1 MESSGKTIFGTR
13 KTYSTTPPVDRD
25 FISPTN
31 EDTPEISSMHVGS
44 YNLRMAMVIVLRAIT
59 LRSQGKLFDFKIT
72 MEDPNAGK
80 FDDVVIRYSLPS
92 NPEEYANVYI
102 QAKHKQTSHPKLKP
116 PLIAEDSLLTKSNS
130 KSPFSIPMY
139 FVSYLHGYD
148 ESLKGSHTYILC
160 TNRSIDK
167 RLKEYFNVR
176 KHATDHMLSFCDD
189 IEGTCYS
196 FNSKHRFIALEAEL
210 RIASVEKLGQ
220 MIALHVKKEKQIDSN
235 IYIFKI
241 FGNLIAECVEK
252 HDLGTF
258 QFNER
263 FRNADKTTIIGKLRS
278 SFELEYLKQTT
289 TKEVKWKDVR
299 IMIDQTFIE
308 SIGAITHQSISEEI
322 EYYEAIDVVIQEFY
336 DKFMLVCGSMNE
348 TELSKKIFDIMPTW
362 VSNPKG
368 TYNDL
373 HSMLFESMVKR
384 NIKTWVDIKQQFI
397 ETNTNEMFNKVQ
409 TFTNQYLSS
418 LYIKYYY
425 VNVKST
431 CLQET
436 ALNDFMR
443 STSFGDV
450 HRYRCSTNLK
460 LNCLIVSQTLALHQY
475 QCLFVDSS
483 LSHIKE
489 NFCDVICELVEFIAA
504 VELSAI
510 YIITILGQQEN
521 VILKAIKNYAKTYK
535 TKIIIVEEPMYE
547 DPTED
552 RLFVRD
558 LTDEAREQLFVHN
571 LKLSGTT
578 IALKGIVRGDDSLCM
593 LLSVLENYHAT
604 NMPSNGNSNLNNFEK
619 IKPWYIPRS
628 CVPYSEDKQDVEQYL
643 VEEEITTAMVQPI
656 ISLKNIRSHIPIA
669 FNHEDNVKVHIF
681 LDDAGYGKST
691 YFTWLASALSE
702 DNASLYV
709 IRMNALQY
717 VNVFVELHAFDPK
730 TLEDV
735 DVIRIFYRLLHLTLF
750 ESNIN
755 FRSTNELND
764 EKQKGDR
771 IAKLLK
777 VLNRKIILDDK
788 LISVSKLALEELIQL
803 RVFQRKFNEN
813 KFICLLDGFDEI
825 APHYKD
831 FVMKYFAKLSTFDGI
846 RKLFIS
852 TRPYNFRDVLKHVFS
867 GCMMWRLEPFSQRDR
882 IQFLNNYLQYEI
894 QSHKFSSEIHRI
906 QILQTVYLLATNSI
920 QELKII
926 PLFLHMAITIAL
938 SRIRDLLSVER
949 LAVFVDLFQEIK
961 FDQLQIVSNF
971 LEEKLSIL
979 NNEQSG
985 TKSFAFKTTIQR
997 KRHDEAN
1004 IQMKRRFSLLAML
1017 NIFNN
1022 GVEIKLLSDKEQQ
1035 EAVEFMREISQGNEK
1050 TGIIRDIR
1058 DDVPHFIH
1066 RIFAEYFAATW
1077 IYANK
1082 HLLKSESFFRSVE
1095 YWNGALYRT
1104 RDFLNR
1110 MIIRDSERSD
1120 IFIAVINQSEQQV
1133 REILSKDSSA
1143 AFVKDAAGR
1152 LPLHVAVMYR
1162 SEEIKQS
1169 LLDKME
1175 FQSVNTKDDLFLWTA
1190 LDYTFAKLNK
1200 KTISILLAA
1209 RAVVHKE
1216 TILQQILS
1224 NNLRNMLIFAQNIEI
1239 WAQSNDNLKQI
1250 ALSLLSEVV
1259 EYLINKSHTDIL
1271 RYHMELDFLTI
1282 LEFCSKRNMITV
1294 FTLFLSRMYSPGRIS
1309 FQEINQLLQLSVE
1322 YGAYDIFKY
1331 LTDHINMLFTKLE
1344 TEEVLISAAKSSI
1357 KENLWYLFKH
1367 ILQQLCFQ
1375 SKIDMIDEIAIIT
1388 DDYHPDDSN
1397 IPTLVKK
1404 HFPKS
1409 CCVRS
1414 SENVRISLPE
1424 YDEKDV
1430 LYEGYLVEA
1439 LLAEAVHEGNLPMV
1453 KYIVQKTKTAITNR
1467 LIVMVMR
1474 LLPKGEEVCHEK
1486 SMSAFTYLLERTTD
1500 LDSVDEDGRNLLHM
1514 TAQNG
1519 CFFMLPCLID
1529 KGFDPSG
1536 ENTKN
1541 GWNVFHY
1548 VAFDQDEDRTGKIL
1562 EFLMMKCD
1570 MNWFDDL
1577 DSLVDSPIQAL
1588 DAITNYNTQKV
1599 KQLNKQEHA
1608 WLAMFVILSKQE
1620 YTKLLSGQEVQEA
1633 IEIMQAI
1640 TQGNVRTVIIR
1651 DVRDDVPQ
1659 FTHRIF
1665 AEYFAASW
1673 IYNNKH
1679 LMRSESFFRSW
1690 EYWNG
1695 ELCQTRDFLNR
1706 MIVRDCER
1714 SDIFMAVIN
1723 QSEHKVR
1730 EFLAK
1735 DPSVAFVKDAAGRYP
1750 LHIAVLYESLEI
1762 KKMLVEKM
1770 SLDSINNKDELFQ
1783 WTALDYA
1790 FAIGCKISVKHLL
1803 TAKATV
1809 DEYVLFQQ
1817 IISNSLRVLLCLAQ
1831 EYRINLN
1838 FNQHF
1843 NMIANRLSICLIQY
1857 LLNERNLD
1865 VFSRQ
1870 EELDY
1875 MTVLEFCSKRNMI
1888 GLFEQFVYQLNIQ
1901 KKLSSDPSN
1910 NLFHIASINK
1920 SHDIVAYFVDIHN
1933 RLLPQLKSVFELIS
1947 ALKSCIK
1954 HNHMNLFKDLFQR
1967 LLNFQI
1973 NIHLDDDTDIVIDD
1987 HATGNCNLSP
1997 LDKGHYPKSCCV
2009 RSFENVRIS
2018 LPEYD
2023 EKDILHE
2030 GYLVEALLAEA
2041 VHEGNLQIVKYIVQK
2056 TKTAITNRLI
2066 VMVMRLLPKGEE
2078 VCHEKSMSAFTYL
2091 LERTTDLDSVD
2102 EDGRNLLHMT
2112 AQNGCFFM
2120 LPCLIDKGFDPS
2132 GENTRNRWNVFHYV
2146 AFDQDEDRTGKIL
2159 EFLMMK
2165 CDMNWFDDLDSLVD
2179 SPIQAL
2185 DAITNDNTQKV
2196 KQLNKQEHAWLA
2208 MFVILSK
2215 QEYTKL
2221 LSGQEVQE
2229 AIEIMQAITQGNVRT
2244 VIIRDVRD
2252 DVPQFTHRIFAEY
2265 FAASWIYNN
2274 KHLLSSESFFRS
2286 WEYWI
2291 SRMHRTRDFLN
2302 RMIVRDCERSDIFM
2316 AVINQSEHKVREL
2329 IFKDPSIAF
2338 VKDGIG
2344 RLPLHIAV
2352 LYPSQNITKV
2362 LIEKLDFQSINC
2374 RDEQMKW
2381 TALDYAFAILNMT
2394 TVKHMLTVGA
2404 VANMNNLLQQIS
2416 SNKLSNLLVSTNYYG
2431 KWLISHEHSMMV
2443 AYRLHIRIVEY
2454 LLKERHLDVFS
2465 RQEELDYLTVLEFCS
2480 KHDMFV
2486 MFKQFVSQSNIR
2498 DALSTDACDQLFK
2511 IASTNKSHDIVAYFV
2526 DIHNRLL
2533 PQLKSAFEL
2542 ISALKSCIKHNHMN
2556 LFKDLFQ
2563 RLLNFQLN
2571 IHLDDDTDIVIDDHA
2586 TGNCNLSPLD
2596 KGHYPKSCC
2605 VRSFENVRISLPEY
2619 DEKDILHEGYLVEAL
2634 LAEAVHEG
2642 NLQIVKYIV
2651 QKTNMAVTN
2660 RLIVMVMRLL
2670 PKGEEVC
2677 HEKSMSAFTYLLERT
2692 TDLDSVDED
2701 GRNLLHMTAQNG
2713 CFFMLPCLIDKGF
2726 DPRGEN
2732 TKNGWNVF
2740 HYVAFDQD
2748 EDRTGRILE
2757 FLMMK
2762 CDMNW
2767 FDDLD
2772 SLVDS
2777 PIQALDAITNYNT
2790 QKVKQLN
2797 KQEHAWL
2804 AMFVILSNQE
2814 YTKLLSG
2821 QEVQK
2826 AIEIMQAITQGKVRT
2841 VIIRDVRDDVP
2852 QFTHRI
2858 FAEYFA
2864 AYWIYNNKHLM
2875 RSESFF
2881 RSWEYWISRMHRTR
2895 DFLNRMIVRDCERSD
2910 IFMAVINQSEQ
2921 KVRELIFKDPSIA
2934 FVKDGIG
2941 RLPLHIAVLYP
2952 SQLIT
2957 NVIIEKMDF
2966 QSINCRDEQMKWTAL
2981 EYAFAMFHVTTV
2993 KHLLTNKA
3001 IVKQDVLLQ
3010 QIFSNH
3016 MGISIYVAHYY
3027 GKWLNA
3033 HDDSTI
3039 IAGRLYFFEVQY
3051 LLKERHLD
3059 VFSRHKELD
3068 SLTVLEFCSKHN
3080 MIGMFKEFV
3089 SQTNIRDNLSTDAC
3103 TQLLKI
3109 ASTNKAFD
3117 IVAYFVDIHNRL
3129 LPQMK
3134 SVVELIS
3141 ALKSCIKQ
3149 NHMNLFK
3156 DLFQRLLNFQ
3166 LNIHL
3171 DDDTDIVID
3180 DHATGNCNLSPLD
3193 KGHYPKSCCVRS
3205 FENVRISLPEY
3216 DEKDILHEGYLV
3228 EALLAEAVHEGNLQ
3242 IVKYIVQKTN
3252 MAVTNRLIVMVMR
3265 LLPKGEEVCHEKSM
3279 SAFTYLL
3286 ERTTDLD
3293 SVDEDGRNLL
3303 HMTAQNGC
3311 FFMLCCLIDKGFD
3324 PRGENTRIGW
3334 NVFHYV
3340 AFDQDEDRTG
3350 KILEFLMMKC
3360 DMNWFDDLDSLVDSL
3375 IQALDAITNDNTQKV
3390 KQLNKQEH
3398 AWLAMFV
3405 ILSNQGYTKLLSGQE
3420 VQEAIEIMQAITQ
3433 GNVRTVIIR
3442 DVRDDVPQFTHRIF
3456 AEYFAAYWIYNNK
3469 HLLSSESFFRSW
3481 EYWIGRMH
3489 RTRDFLNRMI
3499 VRDSVRSDIFM
3510 AVINQS
3516 EHKVRELIF
3525 KDPSVAFVKDAAG
3538 RLPLHIAMMYPS
3550 QNIKKLLVEKMP
3562 VHSIN
3567 TNDDLFQW
3575 TALDYAFAIR
3585 YKNSVKTLLTYGAVV
3600 NEDNL
3605 LQLML
3610 SNKLRT
3616 LLVSAYYYG
3625 KWLLCHE
3632 HSMMVVDRLHIR
3644 IVEYLLKERHL
3655 DVFSRHKELDSLT
3668 VLEFCSKHDMVGM
3681 FKQFVSQS
3689 NIRDALSTDAC
3700 DQLFKIASTNKAF
3713 AIVAYFVDIHNRLLP
3728 QMKSVVEL
3736 ISALKSCIKHNHMN
3750 LFKDLFQ
3757 RLLNFQLNI
3766 HLDDDTDIV
3775 IDDHATGNCNLSPLD
3790 KGHYPK
3796 SCCVRSFENVRIS
3809 LPEYDEKDI
3818 LHEGYLVEAL
3828 LAEAVH
3834 EGNLQIVKYIVQKT
3848 NMAITNRLIVMVM
3861 RLLPKGEEVC
3871 HEKSMS
3877 AFTYLLERTTD
3888 LDSVDEDGRNLLHM
3902 TAQNGCFFMLPCLI
3916 DKGFDPRGENTKN
3929 RWNVFHYVA
3938 FDQDEDRT
3946 GKILEFLMMKCDMNW
3961 FDDLDSLVDSPIQA
3975 LDAITNDNTQKVK
3988 QLNKQEHA
3996 WLAMFVI
4003 LSKQEYTKLLSGQEV
4018 QEAIEIMQAITQ
4030 GNVRTVII
4038 RDVRDDVPQF
4048 THRIFAEYFA
4058 ASWIYNN
4065 KHLLSSE
4072 SFFRSWEYWISRMHR
4087 TRDFLNRMIVRDC
4100 ERSDIFMAVINQS
4113 EHKVRELMCKDPS
4126 AAFVKDDVG
4135 RLPLHIAVLYESL
4148 EIRKMLVEKMSLDSI
4163 NTKDELF
4170 QWTALDYA
4178 FAIRYT
4184 TAVKKLLT
4192 AGATVNV
4199 EVLFQQSESS
4209 NLNILLSRAH
4219 DCGIQLNSHRDCEIV
4234 ANRLHV
4240 RVVEYLLEEIHLDV
4254 LSRHGELDSLTVLEF
4269 CSKRNM
4275 IGIFETLVNTKNVRT
4290 KFSTDMFHR
4299 FLELAIEN
4307 EAHEVVAFL
4316 KDNSLNG

>member
-1 MESSGKTIFGTR
+1 MFKQFVSQSNIR
-13 KTYSTTPPVDRD
+13 DALSTDACD
-25 FISPTN
+25 Q
-31 EDTPEISSMHVGS
+31 
-44 YNLRMAMVIVLRAIT
+44 L
-59 LRSQGKLFDFKIT
+59 FKI
-72 MEDPNAGK
+72 
-80 FDDVVIRYSLPS
+80 
-92 NPEEYANVYI
+92 
-102 QAKHKQTSHPKLKP
+102 
-116 PLIAEDSLLTKSNS
+116 
-130 KSPFSIPMY
+130 
-139 FVSYLHGYD
+139 
-148 ESLKGSHTYILC
+148 
-160 TNRSIDK
+160 
-167 RLKEYFNVR
+167 
-176 KHATDHMLSFCDD
+176 
-189 IEGTCYS
+189 
-196 FNSKHRFIALEAEL
+196 
-210 RIASVEKLGQ
+210 AS
-220 MIALHVKKEKQIDSN
+220 
-235 IYIFKI
+235 
-241 FGNLIAECVEK
+241 
-252 HDLGTF
+252 T
-258 QFNER
+258 
-263 FRNADKTTIIGKLRS
+263 
-278 SFELEYLKQTT
+278 
-289 TKEVKWKDVR
+289 
-299 IMIDQTFIE
+299 
-308 SIGAITHQSISEEI
+308 
-322 EYYEAIDVVIQEFY
+322 
-336 DKFMLVCGSMNE
+336 
-348 TELSKKIFDIMPTW
+348 
-362 VSNPKG
+362 
-368 TYNDL
+368 
-373 HSMLFESMVKR
+373 
-384 NIKTWVDIKQQFI
+384 
-397 ETNTNEMFNKVQ
+397 
-409 TFTNQYLSS
+409 
-418 LYIKYYY
+418 
-425 VNVKST
+425 
-431 CLQET
+431 
-436 ALNDFMR
+436 
-443 STSFGDV
+443 
-450 HRYRCSTNLK
+450 
-460 LNCLIVSQTLALHQY
+460 
-475 QCLFVDSS
+475 
-483 LSHIKE
+483 
-489 NFCDVICELVEFIAA
+489 
-504 VELSAI
+504 
-510 YIITILGQQEN
+510 
-521 VILKAIKNYAKTYK
+521 
-535 TKIIIVEEPMYE
+535 
-547 DPTED
+547 
-552 RLFVRD
+552 
-558 LTDEAREQLFVHN
+558 
-571 LKLSGTT
+571 
-578 IALKGIVRGDDSLCM
+578 
-593 LLSVLENYHAT
+593 
-604 NMPSNGNSNLNNFEK
+604 
-619 IKPWYIPRS
+619 
-628 CVPYSEDKQDVEQYL
+628 
-643 VEEEITTAMVQPI
+643 
-656 ISLKNIRSHIPIA
+656 
-669 FNHEDNVKVHIF
+669 
-681 LDDAGYGKST
+681 
-691 YFTWLASALSE
+691 
-702 DNASLYV
+702 
-709 IRMNALQY
+709 
-717 VNVFVELHAFDPK
+717 
-730 TLEDV
+730 
-735 DVIRIFYRLLHLTLF
+735 
-750 ESNIN
+750 
-755 FRSTNELND
+755 
-764 EKQKGDR
+764 
-771 IAKLLK
+771 
-777 VLNRKIILDDK
+777 
-788 LISVSKLALEELIQL
+788 
-803 RVFQRKFNEN
+803 
-813 KFICLLDGFDEI
+813 
-825 APHYKD
+825 
-831 FVMKYFAKLSTFDGI
+831 
-846 RKLFIS
+846 
-852 TRPYNFRDVLKHVFS
+852 
-867 GCMMWRLEPFSQRDR
+867 
-882 IQFLNNYLQYEI
+882 
-894 QSHKFSSEIHRI
+894 
-906 QILQTVYLLATNSI
+906 
-920 QELKII
+920 
-926 PLFLHMAITIAL
+926 
-938 SRIRDLLSVER
+938 
-949 LAVFVDLFQEIK
+949 
-961 FDQLQIVSNF
+961 
-971 LEEKLSIL
+971 
-979 NNEQSG
+979 
-985 TKSFAFKTTIQR
+985 
-997 KRHDEAN
+997 
-1004 IQMKRRFSLLAML
+1004 
-1017 NIFNN
+1017 
-1022 GVEIKLLSDKEQQ
+1022 
-1035 EAVEFMREISQGNEK
+1035 
-1050 TGIIRDIR
+1050 
-1058 DDVPHFIH
+1058 
-1066 RIFAEYFAATW
+1066 
-1077 IYANK
+1077 
-1082 HLLKSESFFRSVE
+1082 
-1095 YWNGALYRT
+1095 
-1104 RDFLNR
+1104 
-1110 MIIRDSERSD
+1110 
-1120 IFIAVINQSEQQV
+1120 
-1133 REILSKDSSA
+1133 
-1143 AFVKDAAGR
+1143 
-1152 LPLHVAVMYR
+1152 
-1162 SEEIKQS
+1162 
-1169 LLDKME
+1169 
-1175 FQSVNTKDDLFLWTA
+1175 
-1190 LDYTFAKLNK
+1190 
-1200 KTISILLAA
+1200 
-1209 RAVVHKE
+1209 
-1216 TILQQILS
+1216 
-1224 NNLRNMLIFAQNIEI
+1224 
-1239 WAQSNDNLKQI
+1239 
-1250 ALSLLSEVV
+1250 
-1259 EYLINKSHTDIL
+1259 
-1271 RYHMELDFLTI
+1271 
-1282 LEFCSKRNMITV
+1282 
-1294 FTLFLSRMYSPGRIS
+1294 
-1309 FQEINQLLQLSVE
+1309 
-1322 YGAYDIFKY
+1322 
-1331 LTDHINMLFTKLE
+1331 
-1344 TEEVLISAAKSSI
+1344 
-1357 KENLWYLFKH
+1357 
-1367 ILQQLCFQ
+1367 
-1375 SKIDMIDEIAIIT
+1375 
-1388 DDYHPDDSN
+1388 
-1397 IPTLVKK
+1397 
-1404 HFPKS
+1404 
-1409 CCVRS
+1409 
-1414 SENVRISLPE
+1414 
-1424 YDEKDV
+1424 
-1430 LYEGYLVEA
+1430 
-1439 LLAEAVHEGNLPMV
+1439 
-1453 KYIVQKTKTAITNR
+1453 
-1467 LIVMVMR
+1467 
-1474 LLPKGEEVCHEK
+1474 
-1486 SMSAFTYLLERTTD
+1486 
-1500 LDSVDEDGRNLLHM
+1500 
-1514 TAQNG
+1514 
-1519 CFFMLPCLID
+1519 
-1529 KGFDPSG
+1529 
-1536 ENTKN
+1536 
-1541 GWNVFHY
+1541 
-1548 VAFDQDEDRTGKIL
+1548 
-1562 EFLMMKCD
+1562 
-1570 MNWFDDL
+1570 
-1577 DSLVDSPIQAL
+1577 
-1588 DAITNYNTQKV
+1588 
-1599 KQLNKQEHA
+1599 
-1608 WLAMFVILSKQE
+1608 
-1620 YTKLLSGQEVQEA
+1620 
-1633 IEIMQAI
+1633 
-1640 TQGNVRTVIIR
+1640 
-1651 DVRDDVPQ
+1651 
-1659 FTHRIF
+1659 
-1665 AEYFAASW
+1665 
-1673 IYNNKH
+1673 
-1679 LMRSESFFRSW
+1679 
-1690 EYWNG
+1690 
-1695 ELCQTRDFLNR
+1695 
-1706 MIVRDCER
+1706 
-1714 SDIFMAVIN
+1714 
-1723 QSEHKVR
+1723 
-1730 EFLAK
+1730 
-1735 DPSVAFVKDAAGRYP
+1735 
-1750 LHIAVLYESLEI
+1750 
-1762 KKMLVEKM
+1762 
-1770 SLDSINNKDELFQ
+1770 
-1783 WTALDYA
+1783 
-1790 FAIGCKISVKHLL
+1790 
-1803 TAKATV
+1803 
-1809 DEYVLFQQ
+1809 
-1817 IISNSLRVLLCLAQ
+1817 
-1831 EYRINLN
+1831 
-1838 FNQHF
+1838 
-1843 NMIANRLSICLIQY
+1843 
-1857 LLNERNLD
+1857 
-1865 VFSRQ
+1865 
-1870 EELDY
+1870 
-1875 MTVLEFCSKRNMI
+1875 
-1888 GLFEQFVYQLNIQ
+1888 
-1901 KKLSSDPSN
+1901 
-1910 NLFHIASINK
+1910 NK

-1933 RLLPQLKSVFELIS
+1933 RLLPQLKSAFELIS

-1967 LLNFQI
+1967 LLNFQL

-2056 TKTAITNRLI
+2056 TNMAVTNRLI

-2120 LPCLIDKGFDPS
+2120 LRCLIDKGFDPR

-2165 CDMNWFDDLDSLVD
+2165 CDMNWFDDLDSLVGSNHNFSNTITNRISHVIERPTVNKIITFFAKKRFFFNANSYHILNESVDNTHDFND
-2179 SPIQAL
+2179 SL
-2185 DAITNDNTQKV
+2185 YAITNQSTHFA
-2196 KQLNKQEHAWLA
+2196 KQFNKQQFALLG
-2208 MFVILSK
+2208 MFVLFSKRQLRIFLSDR
-2215 QEYTKL
+2215 
-2221 LSGQEVQE
+2221 EVQE
-2229 AIEIMQAITQGNVRT
+2229 AWQCMRDIAQGNAKSFA
-2244 VIIRDVRD
+2244 IRYVRD

-2265 FAASWIYNN
+2265 FAAYWIYNN

-2291 SRMHRTRDFLN
+2291 GRMHRTRDFLN
-2302 RMIVRDCERSDIFM
+2302 RMIVRDSVRSDIFM

>member
-1439 LLAEAVHEGNLPMV
+1439 LLAEAVHEGNLPM
-1453 KYIVQKTKTAITNR
+1453 
-1467 LIVMVMR
+1467 
-1474 LLPKGEEVCHEK
+1474 
-1486 SMSAFTYLLERTTD
+1486 
-1500 LDSVDEDGRNLLHM
+1500 
-1514 TAQNG
+1514 
-1519 CFFMLPCLID
+1519 
-1529 KGFDPSG
+1529 
-1536 ENTKN
+1536 
-1541 GWNVFHY
+1541 
-1548 VAFDQDEDRTGKIL
+1548 
-1562 EFLMMKCD
+1562 
-1570 MNWFDDL
+1570 
-1577 DSLVDSPIQAL
+1577 
-1588 DAITNYNTQKV
+1588 
-1599 KQLNKQEHA
+1599 
-1608 WLAMFVILSKQE
+1608 
-1620 YTKLLSGQEVQEA
+1620 
-1633 IEIMQAI
+1633 
-1640 TQGNVRTVIIR
+1640 
-1651 DVRDDVPQ
+1651 
-1659 FTHRIF
+1659 
-1665 AEYFAASW
+1665 
-1673 IYNNKH
+1673 
-1679 LMRSESFFRSW
+1679 
-1690 EYWNG
+1690 
-1695 ELCQTRDFLNR
+1695 
-1706 MIVRDCER
+1706 
-1714 SDIFMAVIN
+1714 
-1723 QSEHKVR
+1723 
-1730 EFLAK
+1730 
-1735 DPSVAFVKDAAGRYP
+1735 
-1750 LHIAVLYESLEI
+1750 
-1762 KKMLVEKM
+1762 
-1770 SLDSINNKDELFQ
+1770 
-1783 WTALDYA
+1783 
-1790 FAIGCKISVKHLL
+1790 
-1803 TAKATV
+1803 
-1809 DEYVLFQQ
+1809 
-1817 IISNSLRVLLCLAQ
+1817 
-1831 EYRINLN
+1831 
-1838 FNQHF
+1838 
-1843 NMIANRLSICLIQY
+1843 
-1857 LLNERNLD
+1857 
-1865 VFSRQ
+1865 
-1870 EELDY
+1870 
-1875 MTVLEFCSKRNMI
+1875 
-1888 GLFEQFVYQLNIQ
+1888 
-1901 KKLSSDPSN
+1901 
-1910 NLFHIASINK
+1910 
-1920 SHDIVAYFVDIHN
+1920 
-1933 RLLPQLKSVFELIS
+1933 
-1947 ALKSCIK
+1947 
-1954 HNHMNLFKDLFQR
+1954 
-1967 LLNFQI
+1967 
-1973 NIHLDDDTDIVIDD
+1973 
-1987 HATGNCNLSP
+1987 
-1997 LDKGHYPKSCCV
+1997 
-2009 RSFENVRIS
+2009 
-2018 LPEYD
+2018 
-2023 EKDILHE
+2023 
-2030 GYLVEALLAEA
+2030 
-2041 VHEGNLQIVKYIVQK
+2041 VKYIVQK

>member
-1519 CFFMLPCLID
+1519 CFFML
-1529 KGFDPSG
+1529 
-1536 ENTKN
+1536 
-1541 GWNVFHY
+1541 
-1548 VAFDQDEDRTGKIL
+1548 
-1562 EFLMMKCD
+1562 
-1570 MNWFDDL
+1570 
-1577 DSLVDSPIQAL
+1577 
-1588 DAITNYNTQKV
+1588 
-1599 KQLNKQEHA
+1599 
-1608 WLAMFVILSKQE
+1608 
-1620 YTKLLSGQEVQEA
+1620 
-1633 IEIMQAI
+1633 
-1640 TQGNVRTVIIR
+1640 
-1651 DVRDDVPQ
+1651 
-1659 FTHRIF
+1659 
-1665 AEYFAASW
+1665 
-1673 IYNNKH
+1673 
-1679 LMRSESFFRSW
+1679 
-1690 EYWNG
+1690 
-1695 ELCQTRDFLNR
+1695 
-1706 MIVRDCER
+1706 
-1714 SDIFMAVIN
+1714 
-1723 QSEHKVR
+1723 
-1730 EFLAK
+1730 
-1735 DPSVAFVKDAAGRYP
+1735 
-1750 LHIAVLYESLEI
+1750 
-1762 KKMLVEKM
+1762 
-1770 SLDSINNKDELFQ
+1770 
-1783 WTALDYA
+1783 
-1790 FAIGCKISVKHLL
+1790 
-1803 TAKATV
+1803 
-1809 DEYVLFQQ
+1809 
-1817 IISNSLRVLLCLAQ
+1817 
-1831 EYRINLN
+1831 
-1838 FNQHF
+1838 
-1843 NMIANRLSICLIQY
+1843 
-1857 LLNERNLD
+1857 
-1865 VFSRQ
+1865 
-1870 EELDY
+1870 
-1875 MTVLEFCSKRNMI
+1875 
-1888 GLFEQFVYQLNIQ
+1888 
-1901 KKLSSDPSN
+1901 
-1910 NLFHIASINK
+1910 
-1920 SHDIVAYFVDIHN
+1920 
-1933 RLLPQLKSVFELIS
+1933 
-1947 ALKSCIK
+1947 
-1954 HNHMNLFKDLFQR
+1954 
-1967 LLNFQI
+1967 
-1973 NIHLDDDTDIVIDD
+1973 
-1987 HATGNCNLSP
+1987 
-1997 LDKGHYPKSCCV
+1997 
-2009 RSFENVRIS
+2009 
-2018 LPEYD
+2018 
-2023 EKDILHE
+2023 
-2030 GYLVEALLAEA
+2030 
-2041 VHEGNLQIVKYIVQK
+2041 
-2056 TKTAITNRLI
+2056 
-2066 VMVMRLLPKGEE
+2066 
-2078 VCHEKSMSAFTYL
+2078 
-2091 LERTTDLDSVD
+2091 
-2102 EDGRNLLHMT
+2102 
-2112 AQNGCFFM
+2112 
-2120 LPCLIDKGFDPS
+2120 
-2132 GENTRNRWNVFHYV
+2132 
-2146 AFDQDEDRTGKIL
+2146 
-2159 EFLMMK
+2159 
-2165 CDMNWFDDLDSLVD
+2165 
-2179 SPIQAL
+2179 
-2185 DAITNDNTQKV
+2185 
-2196 KQLNKQEHAWLA
+2196 
-2208 MFVILSK
+2208 
-2215 QEYTKL
+2215 
-2221 LSGQEVQE
+2221 
-2229 AIEIMQAITQGNVRT
+2229 
-2244 VIIRDVRD
+2244 
-2252 DVPQFTHRIFAEY
+2252 
-2265 FAASWIYNN
+2265 
-2274 KHLLSSESFFRS
+2274 
-2286 WEYWI
+2286 
-2291 SRMHRTRDFLN
+2291 
-2302 RMIVRDCERSDIFM
+2302 
-2316 AVINQSEHKVREL
+2316 
-2329 IFKDPSIAF
+2329 
-2338 VKDGIG
+2338 
-2344 RLPLHIAV
+2344 
-2352 LYPSQNITKV
+2352 
-2362 LIEKLDFQSINC
+2362 
-2374 RDEQMKW
+2374 
-2381 TALDYAFAILNMT
+2381 
-2394 TVKHMLTVGA
+2394 
-2404 VANMNNLLQQIS
+2404 
-2416 SNKLSNLLVSTNYYG
+2416 
-2431 KWLISHEHSMMV
+2431 
-2443 AYRLHIRIVEY
+2443 
-2454 LLKERHLDVFS
+2454 
-2465 RQEELDYLTVLEFCS
+2465 
-2480 KHDMFV
+2480 
-2486 MFKQFVSQSNIR
+2486 
-2498 DALSTDACDQLFK
+2498 
-2511 IASTNKSHDIVAYFV
+2511 
-2526 DIHNRLL
+2526 
-2533 PQLKSAFEL
+2533 
-2542 ISALKSCIKHNHMN
+2542 
-2556 LFKDLFQ
+2556 
-2563 RLLNFQLN
+2563 
-2571 IHLDDDTDIVIDDHA
+2571 
-2586 TGNCNLSPLD
+2586 
-2596 KGHYPKSCC
+2596 
-2605 VRSFENVRISLPEY
+2605 
-2619 DEKDILHEGYLVEAL
+2619 
-2634 LAEAVHEG
+2634 
-2642 NLQIVKYIV
+2642 
-2651 QKTNMAVTN
+2651 
-2660 RLIVMVMRLL
+2660 
-2670 PKGEEVC
+2670 
-2677 HEKSMSAFTYLLERT
+2677 
-2692 TDLDSVDED
+2692 
-2701 GRNLLHMTAQNG
+2701 
-2713 CFFMLPCLIDKGF
+2713 
-2726 DPRGEN
+2726 
-2732 TKNGWNVF
+2732 
-2740 HYVAFDQD
+2740 
-2748 EDRTGRILE
+2748 
-2757 FLMMK
+2757 
-2762 CDMNW
+2762 
-2767 FDDLD
+2767 
-2772 SLVDS
+2772 
-2777 PIQALDAITNYNT
+2777 
-2790 QKVKQLN
+2790 
-2797 KQEHAWL
+2797 
-2804 AMFVILSNQE
+2804 
-2814 YTKLLSG
+2814 
-2821 QEVQK
+2821 
-2826 AIEIMQAITQGKVRT
+2826 
-2841 VIIRDVRDDVP
+2841 
-2852 QFTHRI
+2852 
-2858 FAEYFA
+2858 
-2864 AYWIYNNKHLM
+2864 
-2875 RSESFF
+2875 
-2881 RSWEYWISRMHRTR
+2881 
-2895 DFLNRMIVRDCERSD
+2895 
-2910 IFMAVINQSEQ
+2910 
-2921 KVRELIFKDPSIA
+2921 
-2934 FVKDGIG
+2934 
-2941 RLPLHIAVLYP
+2941 
-2952 SQLIT
+2952 
-2957 NVIIEKMDF
+2957 
-2966 QSINCRDEQMKWTAL
+2966 
-2981 EYAFAMFHVTTV
+2981 
-2993 KHLLTNKA
+2993 
-3001 IVKQDVLLQ
+3001 
-3010 QIFSNH
+3010 
-3016 MGISIYVAHYY
+3016 
-3027 GKWLNA
+3027 
-3033 HDDSTI
+3033 
-3039 IAGRLYFFEVQY
+3039 
-3051 LLKERHLD
+3051 
-3059 VFSRHKELD
+3059 
-3068 SLTVLEFCSKHN
+3068 
-3080 MIGMFKEFV
+3080 
-3089 SQTNIRDNLSTDAC
+3089 
-3103 TQLLKI
+3103 
-3109 ASTNKAFD
+3109 
-3117 IVAYFVDIHNRL
+3117 
-3129 LPQMK
+3129 
-3134 SVVELIS
+3134 
-3141 ALKSCIKQ
+3141 
-3149 NHMNLFK
+3149 
-3156 DLFQRLLNFQ
+3156 
-3166 LNIHL
+3166 
-3171 DDDTDIVID
+3171 
-3180 DHATGNCNLSPLD
+3180 
-3193 KGHYPKSCCVRS
+3193 
-3205 FENVRISLPEY
+3205 
-3216 DEKDILHEGYLV
+3216 
-3228 EALLAEAVHEGNLQ
+3228 
-3242 IVKYIVQKTN
+3242 
-3252 MAVTNRLIVMVMR
+3252 
-3265 LLPKGEEVCHEKSM
+3265 
-3279 SAFTYLL
+3279 
-3286 ERTTDLD
+3286 
-3293 SVDEDGRNLL
+3293 
-3303 HMTAQNGC
+3303 
-3311 FFMLCCLIDKGFD
+3311 CCLIDKGFD

>member
-1519 CFFMLPCLID
+1519 CFFMLRCLID
-1529 KGFDPSG
+1529 KGFDP
-1536 ENTKN
+1536 
-1541 GWNVFHY
+1541 
-1548 VAFDQDEDRTGKIL
+1548 R
-1562 EFLMMKCD
+1562 
-1570 MNWFDDL
+1570 
-1577 DSLVDSPIQAL
+1577 
-1588 DAITNYNTQKV
+1588 
-1599 KQLNKQEHA
+1599 
-1608 WLAMFVILSKQE
+1608 
-1620 YTKLLSGQEVQEA
+1620 
-1633 IEIMQAI
+1633 
-1640 TQGNVRTVIIR
+1640 
-1651 DVRDDVPQ
+1651 
-1659 FTHRIF
+1659 
-1665 AEYFAASW
+1665 
-1673 IYNNKH
+1673 
-1679 LMRSESFFRSW
+1679 
-1690 EYWNG
+1690 
-1695 ELCQTRDFLNR
+1695 
-1706 MIVRDCER
+1706 
-1714 SDIFMAVIN
+1714 
-1723 QSEHKVR
+1723 
-1730 EFLAK
+1730 
-1735 DPSVAFVKDAAGRYP
+1735 
-1750 LHIAVLYESLEI
+1750 
-1762 KKMLVEKM
+1762 
-1770 SLDSINNKDELFQ
+1770 
-1783 WTALDYA
+1783 
-1790 FAIGCKISVKHLL
+1790 
-1803 TAKATV
+1803 
-1809 DEYVLFQQ
+1809 
-1817 IISNSLRVLLCLAQ
+1817 
-1831 EYRINLN
+1831 
-1838 FNQHF
+1838 
-1843 NMIANRLSICLIQY
+1843 
-1857 LLNERNLD
+1857 
-1865 VFSRQ
+1865 
-1870 EELDY
+1870 
-1875 MTVLEFCSKRNMI
+1875 
-1888 GLFEQFVYQLNIQ
+1888 
-1901 KKLSSDPSN
+1901 
-1910 NLFHIASINK
+1910 
-1920 SHDIVAYFVDIHN
+1920 
-1933 RLLPQLKSVFELIS
+1933 
-1947 ALKSCIK
+1947 
-1954 HNHMNLFKDLFQR
+1954 
-1967 LLNFQI
+1967 
-1973 NIHLDDDTDIVIDD
+1973 
-1987 HATGNCNLSP
+1987 
-1997 LDKGHYPKSCCV
+1997 
-2009 RSFENVRIS
+2009 
-2018 LPEYD
+2018 
-2023 EKDILHE
+2023 
-2030 GYLVEALLAEA
+2030 
-2041 VHEGNLQIVKYIVQK
+2041 
-2056 TKTAITNRLI
+2056 
-2066 VMVMRLLPKGEE
+2066 
-2078 VCHEKSMSAFTYL
+2078 
-2091 LERTTDLDSVD
+2091 
-2102 EDGRNLLHMT
+2102 
-2112 AQNGCFFM
+2112 
-2120 LPCLIDKGFDPS
+2120 